1 MIDADGFRSN
11 VGIVL
16 VNHEDQLFWAKR
28 IGQKN
33 AWQFPQGGIN
43 PEESIETALYR
54 ELTEEIGLNRDDV
67 EILGSTEEWLHY
79 LLPKR
84 YIRYHSKPV
93 CIGQKQKWF
102 LLRLLA
108 DESKLRL
115 DQTPNPEFD
124 LYKWVEYWH
133 PLKDVVS
140 FKRKV
145 YRQVLEEFK
154 ILLDSQRQKDLSC

>member
-1 MIDADGFRSN
+1 MIDADGFRAN

-16 VNHEDQLFWAKR
+16 VNKEGRLFWAKR

-43 PEESIETALYR
+43 EDETAETALYR
-54 ELTEEIGLNRDDV
+54 ELTEEIGLNQDDV
-67 EILGSTEEWLHY
+67 EILGYTKEWLRY

-84 YIRYHSKPV
+84 YIRYHSKPL

-102 LLRLLA
+102 LLRLLV
-108 DESKLRL
+108 DDSNLKLDRSH
-115 DQTPNPEFD
+115 NPEFD
-124 LYKWVEYWH
+124 LYRWVNYWH

-140 FKRKV
+140 FKRPVYKKV
-145 YRQVLEEFK
+145 LQEFK
-154 ILLDSQRQKDLSC
+154 SILDSEQKP